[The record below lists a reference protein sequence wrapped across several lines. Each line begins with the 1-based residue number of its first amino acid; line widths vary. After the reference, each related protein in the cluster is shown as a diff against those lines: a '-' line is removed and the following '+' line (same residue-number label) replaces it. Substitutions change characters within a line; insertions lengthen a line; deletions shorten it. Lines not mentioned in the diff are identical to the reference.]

1 MGRCTRTIGERRLS
15 RTIYKLGNSIEFS
28 SKEGKAKI
36 SEEKIKQ
43 KAQTQKDFDIEWPV
57 QNIRDPA
64 NWKKKQTE
72 Q

>member
-1 MGRCTRTIGERRLS
+1 MGRCTRTIGERRLG
-15 RTIYKLGNSIEFS
+15 RTIYKMGNSIEFS

-36 SEEKIKQ
+36 SEEKIKEKSQ
-43 KAQTQKDFDIEWPV
+43 NKEGFDADSPV

-64 NWKKKQTE
+64 NWKKKQTK